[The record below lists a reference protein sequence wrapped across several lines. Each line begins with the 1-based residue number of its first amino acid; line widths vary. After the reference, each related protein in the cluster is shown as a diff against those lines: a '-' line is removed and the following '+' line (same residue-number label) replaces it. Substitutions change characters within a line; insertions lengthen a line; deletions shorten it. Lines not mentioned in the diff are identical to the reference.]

1 MEAFMNKILLT
12 MLVLSSVIFPIGPA
26 QTQTIDRL
34 DPALDA
40 LIAQDAKLIM
50 ITDLGETGSVEGPI
64 WFADAKAPDGGY
76 FLFCNRGPRVISRW
90 SPNTQL
96 DTAYDL
102 KKLLPNM
109 EEGAS
114 SCSGTAVDPE
124 GRVVF
129 TSTASHSVGRI
140 EKDGTTTILAHLTDG
155 LPLHRPNDITIKANG
170 TIFFTD
176 NSRDETGKVPPAIYR
191 LKDGKMT
198 QLVKGGKDQDI
209 TGPNGLT
216 LSPDGN
222 VLYVNNSPTRKVYRY
237 DVLADDTL
245 ANGRLFIDMSGRAE
259 AGTTD
264 GMKTDMH
271 GNLYN
276 TGPGGLWIISPEGKH
291 LGTVRVP
298 GPETLTNVAFGGADG
313 KTIFMTGHR
322 MIFYIQAKVAG
333 R

>member
-1 MEAFMNKILLT
+1 MNKILFSILA
-12 MLVLSSVIFPIGPA
+12 LSGSVIFSVCPVQA
-26 QTQTIDRL
+26 QTIDRL

-40 LIAQDAKLIM
+40 LIAPDAKLVM

-64 WFADAKAPDGGY
+64 WMADAKSPDGGY
-76 FLFCNRGPRVISRW
+76 FLFCNRGPRVISKW
-90 SPNTQL
+90 SPKTPL
-96 DTAYDL
+96 ATAYDL
-102 KKLLPNM
+102 NKLLPDM
-109 EEGAS
+109 QKDAS
-114 SCSGTAVDPE
+114 SCSGTAVDPQ

-129 TSTASHSVGRI
+129 TSTASHSIGRI
-140 EKDGTTTILAHLTDG
+140 EKDGTTTILAHLTPDG
-155 LPLHRPNDITIKANG
+155 LPMHRPNDITIKANG

-191 LKDGKMT
+191 IKDGKVT

-216 LSPDGN
+216 LSPDGK

-245 ANGRLFIDMSGRAE
+245 ANGKLFIDMSGRTE
-259 AGTTD
+259 EGTTD
-264 GMKTDMH
+264 GMKTDKQ
-271 GNLYN
+271 GNLWN

-298 GPETLTNVAFGGADG
+298 GPETLTNVAFGGPDG
-313 KTIFMTGHR
+313 KTIFLTGHR
-322 MIFYIQAKVAG
+322 MIFYIQAKAAG